1 MPFAALV
8 GAMLNSSPSKGVP
21 KNESLNPSVSTVV
34 VPVLGLSIDEAVN
47 VHKLV
52 FWS

>member
-8 GAMLNSSPSKGVP
+8 GTMLNSSPSNGVP

-34 VPVLGLSIDEAVN
+34 VPVLGLLIDEAVN